1 MYCSK
6 KILDDDECSTC
17 IFDCTCSSA
26 SSSSTTDI
34 NWIGDTVNF
43 DVVFTD
49 KKTKQIRNALGY
61 SVCNGKVL
69 PIDLTNDDNDHPSV
83 FPSTPSTVE
92 FVRVTPPS
100 SNGSVLY
107 E

>member
-1 MYCSK
+1 MHCSTMV
-6 KILDDDECSTC
+6 LDVDECSTC
-17 IFDCTCSSA
+17 IFECTCSSA

-61 SVCNGKVL
+61 SVLNGKVL
-69 PIDLTNDDNDHPSV
+69 PIDLTNDDHHPSV
-83 FPSTPSTVE
+83 SAPSTPSTVE

-100 SNGSVLY
+100 SNASILY